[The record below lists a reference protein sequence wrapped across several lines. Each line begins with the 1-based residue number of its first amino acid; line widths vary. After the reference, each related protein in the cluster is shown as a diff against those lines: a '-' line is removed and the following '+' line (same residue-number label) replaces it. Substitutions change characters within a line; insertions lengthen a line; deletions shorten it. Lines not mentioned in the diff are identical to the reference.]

1 MQNTQAKKKVIFNNF
16 YKLTFYIIEECFHII
31 SKRKNFWIYTTSLEY
46 RIKIR
51 VGAKPRKET
60 KRDGKRTLIRPSS

>member
-1 MQNTQAKKKVIFNNF
+1 M
-16 YKLTFYIIEECFHII
+16 I